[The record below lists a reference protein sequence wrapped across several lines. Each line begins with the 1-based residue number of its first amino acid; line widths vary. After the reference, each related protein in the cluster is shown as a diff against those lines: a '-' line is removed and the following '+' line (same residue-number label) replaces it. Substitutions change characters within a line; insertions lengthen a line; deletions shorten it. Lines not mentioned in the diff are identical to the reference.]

1 MVQLGPMTNEEKPD
15 GNGPATPESAPE
27 METLSAAEVESLR
40 AAAAKAAEYLDL
52 AKRTQAEFINYQGRA
67 RRERE
72 EFSKYATESILRELL
87 PVVDTVQRLQAAP
100 AGADVPVLL
109 DGVRLTERELLRIL
123 AKSGVRPME
132 SVGKKFDPAFH
143 EAAETVD
150 APPGKAGG
158 EIVEE
163 VRRGY
168 LIHDR
173 VLRPAHV
180 KVARAS
186 AEDAKS

>member
-1 MVQLGPMTNEEKPD
+1 MTDKEKPD

-27 METLSAAEVESLR
+27 MESLPAAELESLR
-40 AAAAKAAEYLDL
+40 AAGAKAAEYLDL
-52 AKRTQAEFINYQGRA
+52 AKRTQAEFINYQARA

-72 EFSKYATESILRELL
+72 EFSKYAAESILRELL
-87 PVVDTVQRLQAAP
+87 PVVDSLQRLQAAP
-100 AGADVPVLL
+100 GGADVPILL

-132 SVGKKFDPAFH
+132 TAGKKFDPAFH
-143 EAAETVD
+143 EAAETVE
-150 APPGKAGG
+150 APGKAAG
-158 EIVEE
+158 EIIEE

-168 LIHDR
+168 LLHDR

-180 KVARAS
+180 KVARAA
-186 AEDAKS
+186 AEGGAVVS

>member
-1 MVQLGPMTNEEKPD
+1 MANEDKPD

-27 METLSAAEVESLR
+27 METLSASEVESLR
-40 AAAAKAAEYLDL
+40 AAGAKAAEYLDL

-67 RRERE
+67 RRDRE

-87 PVVDTVQRLQAAP
+87 PVVDTLQRLQAAQ
-100 AGADVPVLL
+100 AGVEVPVLL

-143 EAAETVD
+143 EAAETVEP
-150 APPGKAGG
+150 PPGTAGG
-158 EIVEE
+158 DIVEE

-168 LIHDR
+168 MLHDR

-180 KVARAS
+180 KVARAAGGGAAS
-186 AEDAKS
+186 LT